1 MRFVIGYARSRS
13 EGLIYEQ
20 LLRDRGVP
28 AFSEL
33 GYAFGEFSESA
44 QCRIYAEEDLFRPE
58 HADIVR
64 EVMGPNAADITLA
77 RFGEDKHREEKL
89 NYPVAWFAD
98 EDAAEPFVQKLVEK
112 GLQAWASRVDDAG
125 DTPVGLFIVAEQLT
139 EEIKSKLRS
148 ILGDALDDAAISG

>member
-33 GYAFGEFSESA
+33 GYTFGEFSEA
-44 QCRIYAEEDLFRPE
+44 APCRIYAEEDLFRPE

-64 EVMGPNAADITLA
+64 EVLGPNAADITLA
-77 RFGEDKHREEKL
+77 RFGEDKHPEGKL
-89 NYPVAWFAD
+89 TYPVAWFTD
-98 EDAAEPFVQKLVEK
+98 EDAAAPFVQKLVEQ
-112 GLQAWASRVDDAG
+112 GLQAWAARVEDAG
-125 DTPVGLFIVAEQLT
+125 DTPVGIFFTAQDLT

-148 ILGDALDDAAISG
+148 VLGDALDDAAISG